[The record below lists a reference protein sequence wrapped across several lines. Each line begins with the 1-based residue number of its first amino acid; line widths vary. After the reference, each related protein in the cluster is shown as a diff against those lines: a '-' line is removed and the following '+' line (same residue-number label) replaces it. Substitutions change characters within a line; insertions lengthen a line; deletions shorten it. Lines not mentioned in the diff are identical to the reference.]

1 MNQFMPITT
10 EESSVCVDTWSL
22 PPVTSPTPLLQVAD
36 AHTDEVWHVSF
47 SNCGTMLATASK
59 DKTAIIWSLRLGQL
73 PSAAGAAR
81 PGSQGL
87 GGGLGQLGRGPGEGE
102 AAAQLLPHQVP
113 ARAFE
118 AKGGAGQ
125 AGGRGVGDAGQG
137 GAQGGPQQPAALG
150 LGAAAGQLHA
160 QGQVPLVPI
169 HVLQGHKVGLR
180 VWAAMEARKVSRH
193 DAFRLLLLPFPCS
206 NVVP

>member
-1 MNQFMPITT
+1 MP
-10 EESSVCVDTWSL
+10 W
-22 PPVTSPTPLLQVAD
+22 LQVVNV
-36 AHTDEVWHVSF
+36 HTDEVWHVSF

-59 DKTAIIWSLRLGQL
+59 DKTAIIWSLRPGQL

-81 PGSQGL
+81 PGSEGL

-102 AAAQLLPHQVP
+102 VAAQLLPHQVP

-125 AGGRGVGDAGQG
+125 AGARGVGAAGSG

-150 LGAAAGQLHA
+150 QGHAAGQLHA

-180 VWAAMEARKVSRH
+180 FWAAPGPCTSAVMPSQTTP
-193 DAFRLLLLPFPCS
+193 FTCCLSLPLPGFSALNPKS
-206 NVVP
+206 PLNLEP